1 MILVLP
7 INCGLIMSDLLFIG
21 RSEGLVEAHGEALWY
36 FVALLNVL
44 CYSCM
49 IIDEQV

>member
-1 MILVLP
+1 MTTLMLP
-7 INCGLIMSDLLFIG
+7 INYGLTMMLFIG
-21 RSEGLVEAHGEALWY
+21 RSEGLVEARGEGLWY

-44 CYSCM
+44 CNSCM